1 VSAHPRMPVPH
12 LDRRWFAVLVLGL
25 GLSAA
30 ACMPR
35 PPPAPAPAP
44 SPHAAAAVAYAE
56 AQIGKPYCYGGAG
69 PSCFDCSGL
78 TMRAWQAGGLA
89 LPHFS
94 GSQYAMFP
102 KVALSQIR
110 PGDLLFPADPGQ
122 HVALYVG
129 NNVMV
134 HATTPGDVVRNAPLS
149 DVPITLAVR
158 PG

>member
-1 VSAHPRMPVPH
+1 MPVPH
-12 LDRRWFAVLVLGL
+12 LNRRCFAVLVLGV

-35 PPPAPAPAP
+35 APAPAPAPAP
-44 SPHAAAAVAYAE
+44 SRNAAVAVAYAK
-56 AQIGKPYCYGGAG
+56 AQIGKPYCYAGAG

-94 GSQYAMFP
+94 GAQYAMFP
-102 KVALSQIR
+102 KITLSQIQ

-122 HVALYVG
+122 HVAIYVG
-129 NNVMV
+129 NNLMV
-134 HATTPGDVVRNAPLS
+134 HATTPGDVVRTAPLS

>member
-1 VSAHPRMPVPH
+1 VSPRARMAVSQ
-12 LDRRWFAVLVLGL
+12 LARRWFAVLVVALGV
-25 GLSAA
+25 SAA
-30 ACMPR
+30 ACMA
-35 PPPAPAPAP
+35 PAPPAPAP
-44 SPHAAAAVAYAE
+44 SPNAAKAVAYAE
-56 AQIGKPYCYGGAG
+56 AQLGKPYCYAGAG

-94 GSQYAMFP
+94 GAQYAMFP
-102 KVALSQIR
+102 KISLSQIR

-122 HVALYVG
+122 HVAIYIG
-129 NNVMV
+129 NNLMV
-134 HATTPGDVVRNAPLS
+134 HATTPGDVVREAPLS

>member
-1 VSAHPRMPVPH
+1 MNSRPRMPVPH
-12 LDRRWFAVLVLGL
+12 LTRRWFIVLVLGL

-30 ACMPR
+30 ACMP
-35 PPPAPAPAP
+35 PAPAPAPAP
-44 SPHAAAAVAYAE
+44 SPNAAAAVAYAE
-56 AQIGKPYCYGGAG
+56 AQIGKPYCYAG
-69 PSCFDCSGL
+69 TGPGCFDCSGL

-94 GSQYAMFP
+94 GAQYAMFP
-102 KVALSQIR
+102 KIALSQIR

-122 HVALYVG
+122 HVAIYVG
-129 NNVMV
+129 NKLMV
-134 HATTPGDVVRNAPLS
+134 HATTPGDVVRMAPLS

>member
-1 VSAHPRMPVPH
+1 MSARVRLPVPH

-25 GLSAA
+25 SVSAA

-35 PPPAPAPAP
+35 AAAPAPAP
-44 SPHAAAAVAYAE
+44 SKNAAAAVAYAE
-56 AQIGKPYCYGGAG
+56 AQIGKPYCYAGAG

-78 TMRAWQAGGLA
+78 TMRAWQAGGLS

-102 KVALSQIR
+102 KIALSQIQ

-122 HVALYVG
+122 HVAIYVG
-129 NNVMV
+129 NNRMV
-134 HATTPGDVVRNAPLS
+134 HATTPGDVVRMAPLS